1 MEQKKRTYGQKAS
14 PAVEA
19 PAEDTVKVR
28 SLRLS
33 DDTVE
38 ELNAAKKALDVRTMD
53 EAMQAILDTFSM
65 SMAKD
70 AIPERAT
77 EIGEFEV
84 ATLIKDQILRFEV
97 AMNNPEGV

>member
-1 MEQKKRTYGQKAS
+1 MEQKKKTYGQKAS

-53 EAMQAILDTFSM
+53 EAM
-65 SMAKD
+65 
-70 AIPERAT
+70 
-77 EIGEFEV
+77 
-84 ATLIKDQILRFEV
+84 
-97 AMNNPEGV
+97 

>member
-1 MEQKKRTYGQKAS
+1 MEQKKKTYGQKAS

-53 EAMQAILDTFSM
+53 EAMQAIIVCQTQPPSSCTELFGASGCIEIFCAICYNTK
-65 SMAKD
+65 KD
-70 AIPERAT
+70 RAVCLET
-77 EIGEFEV
+77 G
-84 ATLIKDQILRFEV
+84 R
-97 AMNNPEGV
+97 